1 MKMQQTGLFKK
12 MWSDLLPFVARSP
25 VMKVEWLVSVLGKG
39 SLTDSEI
46 APYIHILLGEYQHN
60 VKLNQKTGH
69 NNGTNK
75 MLPDL
80 FTQIPRNTIVELL
93 KCAEIYDIP
102 LLLEVIKTISVDEA
116 ILVLNKIPPAYEK
129 RPMQVY
135 DLVFQA
141 VHSCGGQLLSEAKMK
156 MQASDS
162 MPGHLNSVYER
173 FQEILKDKEILSSIF
188 PQAKASTFQ
197 LGHS

>member
-1 MKMQQTGLFKK
+1 MQQTGLFKK
-12 MWSDLLPFVARSP
+12 IWSELLPFVARSP
-25 VMKVEWLVSVLGKG
+25 AMKVEWLVSVLGKG
-39 SLTDSEI
+39 SLSDGEI
-46 APYIHILLGEYQHN
+46 APYIHILLSEYQHN
-60 VKLNQKTGH
+60 VKLSKKTGS
-69 NNGTNK
+69 NNDTNK

-80 FTQIPRNTIVELL
+80 FAKIPRNTIVELL

-102 LLLEVIKTISVDEA
+102 LLLEVVKKISVDEA

-141 VHSCGGQLLSEAKMK
+141 IHNCGGQLLAEAKTK
-156 MQASDS
+156 MQASGS
-162 MPGHLNSVYER
+162 MPSHLNSVYER

-188 PQAKASTFQ
+188 PHAKASAF
-197 LGHS
+197 